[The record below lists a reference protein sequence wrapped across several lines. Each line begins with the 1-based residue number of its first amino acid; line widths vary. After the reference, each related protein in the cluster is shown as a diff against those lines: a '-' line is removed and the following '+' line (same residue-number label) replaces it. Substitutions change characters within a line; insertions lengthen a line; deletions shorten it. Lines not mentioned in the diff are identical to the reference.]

1 MSYPVIRE
9 LPPEQRPRERML
21 REGAANLSDI
31 DLLAI
36 MLRTGTAQISAM
48 ELAAAIVGRFRDLRT
63 LAQATIE
70 ELSEIKG
77 IGPVKAV
84 QVKAALELGR
94 RMTLLPAEERP
105 VIRCPEDVSALLMGD
120 LRNLDR
126 EYFLVLLLNTK
137 NQVLAKETVSIG
149 TLSSSM
155 VHPREL
161 FKVAVR
167 RSAAAVILAHNHPSG
182 DPTPSQEDITIT
194 KRLIEAGEILGID
207 VLDHIII
214 GDNRFT
220 SLKSKGL
227 I

>member
-1 MSYPVIRE
+1 MTYPIIRE

-21 REGAANLSDI
+21 KEGATSLSDI

-36 MLRTGTAQISAM
+36 MLRTGTAKSSAM
-48 ELAAAIVGRFRDLRT
+48 ELAAAILSRFKDLRV
-63 LAQATIE
+63 LSQATIE

-94 RMTLLPAEERP
+94 RLAALPAEERP
-105 VIRCPEDVSALLMGD
+105 IIRCPEDVCSLLMED

-126 EYFLVLLLNTK
+126 EYFLALLLNTK
-137 NQVLAKETVSIG
+137 NQVLAKETISIG
-149 TLSSSM
+149 TLNASM

-161 FKVAVR
+161 FKVAIR
-167 RSAAAVILAHNHPSG
+167 RSAAAVILVHNHPSG
-182 DPTPSQEDITIT
+182 DPTPSREDIALT
-194 KRLIEAGEILGID
+194 KRLQEAGEIIGID
-207 VLDHIII
+207 VLDHIVI

-220 SLKSKGL
+220 SLKSQGL

>member
-1 MSYPVIRE
+1 MSYPIIRE

-21 REGAANLSDI
+21 KEGAANLSDI

-36 MLRTGTAQISAM
+36 MLRTGTAKVSAM
-48 ELAAAIVGRFRDLRT
+48 ELAAEIIGRFRDLRA
-63 LAQATIE
+63 LSQATIE
-70 ELSEIKG
+70 ELSEVKG
-77 IGPVKAV
+77 VGPVKAV

-94 RMTLLPAEERP
+94 RLATLPPEERP
-105 VIRCPEDVSALLMGD
+105 IIRCPEDVASLLMED
-120 LRNLDR
+120 MRNLDR
-126 EYFLVLLLNTK
+126 EYFLALLLNTK
-137 NQVLAKETVSIG
+137 NQVLAKETISIG
-149 TLSSSM
+149 TLNASM

-161 FKVAVR
+161 FKIAVK
-167 RSAAAVILAHNHPSG
+167 RSAAAMILAHNHPSG
-182 DPTPSQEDITIT
+182 DPAPSKEDISLS

-214 GDNRFT
+214 GDNKFT

>member
-1 MSYPVIRE
+1 MSYPVMRE

-21 REGAANLSDI
+21 KEGATSLSDI

-36 MLRTGTAQISAM
+36 MLRTGTAQVSAM
-48 ELAAAIVGRFRDLRT
+48 ELAAEIIGRFRDLRA
-63 LAQATIE
+63 LAQATVE
-70 ELSEIKG
+70 ELSAVKG
-77 IGPVKAV
+77 VGPVKAV

-94 RMTLLPAEERP
+94 RLAALPAAERP
-105 VIRCPEDVSALLMGD
+105 VIRCPEDVCSLLMED
-120 LRNLDR
+120 LRDLDR
-126 EYFLVLLLNTK
+126 EHFLALLLNTK
-137 NQVLAKETVSIG
+137 NQVLATETISIG
-149 TLSSSM
+149 TLNASM

-161 FKVAVR
+161 FKIAIR

-182 DPTPSQEDITIT
+182 DPTPSREDISLT